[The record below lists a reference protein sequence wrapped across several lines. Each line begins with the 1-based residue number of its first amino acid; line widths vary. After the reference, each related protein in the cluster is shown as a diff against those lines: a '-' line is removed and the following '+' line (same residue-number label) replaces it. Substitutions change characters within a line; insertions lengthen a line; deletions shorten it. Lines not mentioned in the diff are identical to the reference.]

1 MKLDRLLGIL
11 TTLLQ
16 NSRVTAPQLAEKFEV
31 SRRTIGRDI
40 EALCRAGIPVVTMQG
55 GGGGIAIAEGYKLD
69 KSVLTADE
77 LSGIVAALKGIGSIS
92 EQSQLER
99 TLEKLSA
106 NKDAVLSLQEPIMID
121 LASHYKGSLS
131 PKIASIKQAVLEQ
144 RLIAFDY
151 YSDKGKARR
160 HIEPYVVIF
169 KWTAWYVFGFCL
181 KQQDWRMF
189 KLQRLWEMEVC
200 KESFIKRPVPPERY
214 DFDAH
219 FSDQIRLVALFD
231 SSTKSQLIEEYGPD
245 CFTETEDGKLLFEN
259 GYTNQA
265 YIVSWLLQFGDRVKV
280 LQPDEIAEQLYT
292 IAKNIMK
299 QYH

>member
-131 PKIASIKQAVLEQ
+131 PKIASIKRAVLEQ

-151 YSDKGKARR
+151 YSEKGQTRR
-160 HIEPYVVIF
+160 RIEPYVVIF

-181 KQQDWRMF
+181 EQQDWRMF

-200 KESFIKRPVPPERY
+200 EERFIKRPVPPERY

-231 SSTKSQLIEEYGPD
+231 SSAKSQLIEEYGSD
-245 CFTETEDGKLLFEN
+245 CFTEREDGKLLFEN

-265 YIVSWLLQFGDRVKV
+265 YIVSWLLRFGDRVKV
-280 LQPDEIAEQLYT
+280 LQPNEIAEQLYT
-292 IAKNIMK
+292 IAKNIME

>member
-11 TTLLQ
+11 TILLQ

-55 GGGGIAIAEGYKLD
+55 GGGGVSIAEGYKLD

-92 EQSQLER
+92 EQPQLER

-106 NKDAVLSLQEPIMID
+106 NKDAVLSLQEPIIID

-131 PKIASIKQAVLEQ
+131 PKIALIKQAVLEQ

-151 YSDKGKARR
+151 YSEKGQMHRC
-160 HIEPYVVIF
+160 IEPYVVIF
-169 KWTAWYVFGFCL
+169 KWTAWYVFGFCPE
-181 KQQDWRMF
+181 QQDWRMF
-189 KLQRLWEMEVC
+189 KLQRLWGLAVC
-200 KESFIKRPVPPERY
+200 EERFVKRPVPPERY

-219 FSDQIRLVALFD
+219 FLDQIRLVALFEAAA
-231 SSTKSQLIEEYGPD
+231 KSQLIEEYGPD
-245 CFTETEDGKLLFEN
+245 CFTETKDGKLLFEN

-265 YIVSWLLQFGDRVKV
+265 YIISWLLRFGDKVKV
-280 LQPDEIAEQLYT
+280 LEPNELAEQLYT
-292 IAKNIMK
+292 IAKNIME